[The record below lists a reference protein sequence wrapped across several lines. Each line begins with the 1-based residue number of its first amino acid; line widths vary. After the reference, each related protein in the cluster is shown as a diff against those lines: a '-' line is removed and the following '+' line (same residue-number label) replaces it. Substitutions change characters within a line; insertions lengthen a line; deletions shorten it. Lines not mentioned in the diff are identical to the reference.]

1 MLRNEPLLGALRSF
15 VTAMSTDY
23 DLAST
28 SLELIESSAAALSAA
43 GAGVSVAD
51 LAGNLRLVAATD
63 HRVIEIEQAQEEAQ
77 QGPCVNA
84 FQSQKVV
91 TASGHDALGEW
102 PAVAAAAQRL
112 GFSSAMGV
120 PLSSGDTRV
129 GALSWASGWRRR
141 SSSCDDTP
149 DRTVSNF
156 QNSRMPSSTWACDS
170 RASMIEKNQTYEGL
184 GSPFSNPGVC
194 GKNSTH
200 TVLPVSVS
208 STPQPSEAA
217 SMSRSPR

>member
-28 SLELIESSAAALSAA
+28 SLELSVSSAAALSAA

-91 TASGHDALGEW
+91 TASGPDALGEW

-129 GALSWASGWRRR
+129 GALSWARGGGGVPAHATTRPTEQSQTFRTRACHRRLGPATPAPQR
-141 SSSCDDTP
+141 SR
-149 DRTVSNF
+149 RTKP
-156 QNSRMPSSTWACDS
+156 MKD
-170 RASMIEKNQTYEGL
+170 
-184 GSPFSNPGVC
+184 
-194 GKNSTH
+194 
-200 TVLPVSVS
+200 
-208 STPQPSEAA
+208 
-217 SMSRSPR
+217 

>member
-28 SLELIESSAAALSAA
+28 SWELSESSAAALSAA

-102 PAVAAAAQRL
+102 PPLPPLPSVSGSAAPWGYHSRQVTPGSAPSVGLGVAEAFQL
-112 GFSSAMGV
+112 M
-120 PLSSGDTRV
+120 
-129 GALSWASGWRRR
+129 RRHAR
-141 SSSCDDTP
+141 
-149 DRTVSNF
+149 
-156 QNSRMPSSTWACDS
+156 QNSLKLSELAHAIVDL
-170 RASMIEKNQTYEGL
+170 GL
-184 GSPFSNPGVC
+184 R
-194 GKNSTH
+194 
-200 TVLPVSVS
+200 LPRLNDREE
-208 STPQPSEAA
+208 PNL
-217 SMSRSPR
+217 